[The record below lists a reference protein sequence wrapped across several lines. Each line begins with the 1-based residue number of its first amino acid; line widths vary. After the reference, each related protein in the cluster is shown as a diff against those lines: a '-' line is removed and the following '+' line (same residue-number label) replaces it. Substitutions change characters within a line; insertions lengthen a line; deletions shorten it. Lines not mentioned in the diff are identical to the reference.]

1 MDLFIKLDDTLLEIY
16 DCFIENG
23 QEPWEQLSLYFN
35 ETGEFKIEFF
45 YDVMENSKG
54 AFQREIVWAYQ
65 TFEYMPEEGS
75 YEKQILEE
83 YLKE

>member
-1 MDLFIKLDDTLLEIY
+1 MKLVNLKS
-16 DCFIENG
+16 N
-23 QEPWEQLSLYFN
+23 
-35 ETGEFKIEFF
+35 FF
-45 YDVMENSKG
+45 YDVLENSKG